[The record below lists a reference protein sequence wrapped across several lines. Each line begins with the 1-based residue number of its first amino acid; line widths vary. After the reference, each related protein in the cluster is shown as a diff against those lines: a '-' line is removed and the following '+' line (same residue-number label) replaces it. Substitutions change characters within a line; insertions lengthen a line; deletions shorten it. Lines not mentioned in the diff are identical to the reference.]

1 MERLPPPCRTS
12 SSNQARPKRRHRLW
26 VLDLRSESQTR
37 GIEADEC
44 YVPGPILEPP
54 RIPDLA
60 VEVVLTP
67 GGIDK
72 LEIYRGLRVPEVWFW
87 QDGALRIYLPD
98 GEAHRPSGRS
108 RLLPELDPD
117 LIVRSRGC
125 ASQTQAVRAL
135 RAGLRSPT

>member
-1 MERLPPPCRTS
+1 M
-12 SSNQARPKRRHRLW
+12 A
-26 VLDLRSESQTR
+26 
-37 GIEADEC
+37 
-44 YVPGPILEPP
+44 
-54 RIPDLA
+54 
-60 VEVVLTP
+60 P
-67 GGIDK
+67 GGFDK
-72 LEIYRGLRVPEVWFW
+72 LEIYRGLRAPEVWFW
-87 QDGALRIYLPD
+87 QDGALRIYLLD